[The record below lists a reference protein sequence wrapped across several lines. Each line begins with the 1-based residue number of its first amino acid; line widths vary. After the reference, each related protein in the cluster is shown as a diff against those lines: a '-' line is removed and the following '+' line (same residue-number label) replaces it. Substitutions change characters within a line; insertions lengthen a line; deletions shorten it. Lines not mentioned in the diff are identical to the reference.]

1 MYESKYTIPIDHGI
15 LNDHEAFYRE
25 GLSNELIFELR
36 LRPASNVGKGS
47 DPTQVTDELT
57 NIELDCEVINNVDLS
72 NAVILNYCSGKSSA
86 FSARHKGICIWV
98 LTQQITS
105 IAKPFRENTAALVL
119 FNISSAKDMKIIFE
133 SYARELTREKKSLMD
148 GS

>member
-1 MYESKYTIPIDHGI
+1 M
-15 LNDHEAFYRE
+15 N
-25 GLSNELIFELR
+25 
-36 LRPASNVGKGS
+36 
-47 DPTQVTDELT
+47 
-57 NIELDCEVINNVDLS
+57 
-72 NAVILNYCSGKSSA
+72 SA
-86 FSARHKGICIWV
+86 FIARHKGISIWV

-119 FNISSAKDMKIIFE
+119 FNKSSAKDMKIIFE